1 MINNNRL
8 MRIRKRIK
16 KKFKRN
22 KYNKVILKFKDG
34 LYMYSFSPTYKVG
47 KIEELPTDN
56 NYEYDD
62 LSNEDIFIDDVSLV
76 SNGETEVII
85 IIDDYGE

>member
-8 MRIRKRIK
+8 MTIRKRIYK
-16 KKFKRN
+16 KCKRN

-34 LYMYSFSPTYKVG
+34 LYVYSFSPTYKVS
-47 KIEELPTDN
+47 KIEVLPTDN

-62 LSNEDIFIDDVSLV
+62 LSNENISIDDVSV
-76 SNGETEVII
+76 VFNGETEAII
-85 IIDDYGE
+85 IIADYGE